1 MKKKL
6 YRRVKL
12 SFDTD
17 RNRDAIEILD
27 SIAPYW
33 RSRYVAEAIVA
44 YSKSKIQNGQ
54 ASNRNR
60 DIDLDPKSQPVSKH
74 HEDFFE

>member
-1 MKKKL
+1 VKKNQ

-12 SFDTD
+12 SLDIERD
-17 RNRDAIEILD
+17 RDAIDILQ

-54 ASNRNR
+54 VSNRNR
-60 DIDLDPKSQPVSKH
+60 DIDMAPKSQPVSKQS
-74 HEDFFE
+74 EDFFG